1 MKEKKEIQIKILKEK
16 KEKATKEDF
25 LSTLRQV
32 SPGTNM
38 RAALEG
44 IVNAKKGALVV
55 IGNDFIDQ
63 ITDGGFKINCRF
75 TPQRLVELSKMDG
88 AIILSKDMK
97 QITHANILLT
107 PDIKIKT
114 KETGTRHKAAE
125 RTAKQAGALAIA
137 VSERRGEIN
146 IYYKDLKYLLRSTSE
161 VLRRAAET
169 LHILEKQRELFDEN
183 LIQLN
188 FTEVYNDLDLY
199 QACKVIQKGKSIQKI
214 LKSQEKTLIEL
225 GNEGGALRLR
235 IKELIKGVEKETDLV
250 IKDYTKLNLKKTK
263 NILSSLTYDELIDK
277 ENILTALAQEESNK
291 LEEIKGWRVLS
302 KTKLE
307 EKEIANMLKEFKNLH
322 NVLSLKEEKFLD
334 LLGENKARNFSK
346 EIEKIKNQ

>member
-188 FTEVYNDLDLY
+188 FAEVYNDLDLY

-291 LEEIKGWRVLS
+291 LEEIRGWRVLS

-307 EKEIANMLKEFKNLH
+307 EKEIANMLKEFKNL
-322 NVLSLKEEKFLD
+322 NNILSLKKEKFLD
-334 LLGENKARNFSK
+334 LLGENKAKNFSK